1 VFQKCQ
7 NKRKNKTPPSSE
19 QPATAVASEGKQETE
34 TEERTGEK
42 NDKITIITE
51 RTERE
56 IITLRDYLQQEK
68 EIILEATGKIKD
80 PKERK
85 DFLLTTRS
93 DNITEI
99 LKLES
104 DAAVNEE
111 QKETLKGHLD
121 KLWET

>member
-1 VFQKCQ
+1 MVKVSCGSPVLSTTTCESQLLEIAWTGLFT
-7 NKRKNKTPPSSE
+7 NVDAKNK
-19 QPATAVASEGKQETE
+19 
-34 TEERTGEK
+34 K

>member
-1 VFQKCQ
+1 
-7 NKRKNKTPPSSE
+7 
-19 QPATAVASEGKQETE
+19 VASEGKQETE